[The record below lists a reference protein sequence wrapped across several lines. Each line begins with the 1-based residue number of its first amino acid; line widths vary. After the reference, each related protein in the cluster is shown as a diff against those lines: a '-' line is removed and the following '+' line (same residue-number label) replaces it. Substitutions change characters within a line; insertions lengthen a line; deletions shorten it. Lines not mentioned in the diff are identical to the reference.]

1 MLLAS
6 KPRHPCGNCSS
17 SAHNSRDQNCPTCGQ
32 SCRNCGKLNHFAKVC
47 KSAPAD
53 TQRYVPITIIHN
65 VSSGRE
71 AFKTCTLMID
81 EDSLQ
86 LLLNTRANV
95 SLLNLERYRQF
106 FSHQPLGTPSTA
118 LCGCA
123 NFKID
128 IVGSLQLPLKYGENL
143 HCRHPVAATAPC
155 TGMPLL
161 LCTPA
166 PD

>member
-1 MLLAS
+1 MEIAAPLPTIPEIKTVPHAANHAGIVANSTTLL
-6 KPRHPCGNCSS
+6 
-17 SAHNSRDQNCPTCGQ
+17 
-32 SCRNCGKLNHFAKVC
+32 
-47 KSAPAD
+47 KSASLPQL
-53 TQRYVPITIIHN
+53 TLNGMFQLPSFN